1 MADKVY
7 VDVLAMILSDGRK
20 KPLGLVWED
29 GRKILIDHVLDVRR
43 AASLRTG
50 GVGDRYT
57 CEVSGKA
64 FFLFDEDG
72 RWFMER

>member
-7 VDVLAMILSDGRK
+7 VDVLAMILADGRK

-43 AASLRTG
+43 AASLRAG

-57 CEVSGKA
+57 CEVSAKA
-64 FFLFDEDG
+64 FFLFDEGG

>member
-7 VDVLAMILSDGRK
+7 VDVLAMILADGRK
-20 KPLGLVWED
+20 KPLGL
-29 GRKILIDHVLDVRR
+29 VLDVRR
-43 AASLRTG
+43 AASLRAG

-57 CEVSGKA
+57 CEVAGKA

-72 RWFMER
+72 KWFVERGK